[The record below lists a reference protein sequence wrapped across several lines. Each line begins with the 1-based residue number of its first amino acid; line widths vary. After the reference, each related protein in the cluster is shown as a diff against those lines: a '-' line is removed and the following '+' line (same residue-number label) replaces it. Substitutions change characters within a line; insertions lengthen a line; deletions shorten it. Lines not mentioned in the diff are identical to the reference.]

1 MLTLGDLLEERWE
14 VRRFHLWYM
23 EAAKLGLHNF
33 VINIP
38 AEYFQMPTD
47 GVVVVDFHDMHRLLR
62 RKDLDVSQVTI
73 FAL

>member
-1 MLTLGDLLEERWE
+1 MLTVDDLLEERWK

-33 VINIP
+33 VINIL
-38 AEYFQMPTD
+38 AEYFHTPTN
-47 GVVVVDFHDMHRLLR
+47 GVVVVDFHDMHRLLWR
-62 RKDLDVSQVTI
+62 NDLDVSQVTI

>member
-1 MLTLGDLLEERWE
+1 MLTLGDLIEERWE

-38 AEYFQMPTD
+38 AEYFQMPMD